1 MIIYLHSENNV
12 KIGILM
18 MEKLNK
24 TENIKLL
31 PFQEYILNIK
41 DEDIRIALKEKMK
54 GQLAISDATMSRYVN
69 GNVRPDILKRKEI
82 AKIIR
87 RHSGDG
93 SYTAD
98 NLFPV
103 EFYE

>member
-1 MIIYLHSENNV
+1 MHLENNA
-12 KIGILM
+12 KIGIQM

-69 GNVRPDILKRKEI
+69 GSVRPDLLNRQRI
-82 AKIIR
+82 ARIIR
-87 RHSGDG
+87 RHSGDS